1 MSFFKKLFGVGQ
13 SRQTAKERLQLV
25 LIHDRADI
33 SPEIMENLRRDLI
46 AVIST
51 YMEIDD
57 SNIELDLEREDRSV
71 ALVASIPIRNVRRN
85 AKASDEGQ

>member
-1 MSFFKKLFGVGQ
+1 MNFFKKLFCREE
-13 SRQTAKERLQLV
+13 SRKTAKERLQLV

-33 SPEIMENLRRDLI
+33 SPEVMDSLRRDLI

-51 YMEIDD
+51 YMEIDE

-71 ALVASIPIRNVRRN
+71 ALVANIPIRHVRRN
-85 AKASDEGQ
+85 ARPEEKGQ